1 VRRAA
6 TVLTALTAA
15 GALLLT
21 TPAAADPGTPPVA
34 VADEVTVL
42 ESESVTIS
50 PLSNDEGA
58 LDAAAVTVVEEPT
71 SGSLLPDE
79 TNPRS
84 LVFRSEPGF
93 VGTVSFTY
101 TFTDSVGQTPTE
113 PGVVTV
119 RVEARPPSA
128 VDDAYAVG
136 WGQTRSLTVL
146 ANDTDPYA
154 DPLVITALGEVAPTG
169 AGTATIASG
178 GTAITFAAGSSYT
191 GTATLS
197 YTVTATSGRTAEAT
211 VRIALGP
218 AGRVVLNQPP
228 ASVALR
234 TYTLT
239 GTIAGRP
246 LAGAVV
252 RVEGRRGTLAWQSVR
267 PLAVA
272 PDGRISWTYRPLQA
286 ETVSWR
292 AVVTWP
298 DGYTATSGLVQSMTT
313 ARADIV
319 ISGKLT
325 RAALSWSWRPGC
337 PRKPSDMRRMDV
349 TYWTYRGTLARGS
362 IVAARWAVRDIAYAF
377 DRAFTAGFRFKKLTP
392 AAAYYAGGTRT
403 SAQSDIYAMADDNTS
418 AFNCRKVTGNRYR
431 WSRHAFGDAID
442 VNPFRN
448 PYVTWSTVYP
458 RKARIPSHVRRAE
471 NLSDPGVLT
480 RRSALTKA
488 FLARGW
494 SWGGYWTRKDYQH
507 FSLTGG

>member
-1 VRRAA
+1 VRRALTA
-6 TVLTALTAA
+6 LTALTAA

-21 TPAAADPGTPPVA
+21 TPAAADPGTPPAA
-34 VADEVTVL
+34 VPDEVVVL

-50 PLSNDEGA
+50 PLTNDVGA
-58 LDAAAVTVVEEPT
+58 LDAPEVVVVDAPA
-71 SGSLLPDE
+71 SGSVLPDE
-79 TNPRS
+79 INPRS

-93 VGTVSFTY
+93 VGTVTFTY
-101 TFTDSVGQTPTE
+101 TFTDSVGQSPGE

-119 RVEARPPSA
+119 RVEARPPIA
-128 VDDAYAVG
+128 VDDAYAIG
-136 WGQTRSLTVL
+136 WGETRSLAVL

-154 DPLVITALGEVAPTG
+154 DPLTVTAISALTPAD
-169 AGTATIASG
+169 AGTATIGADGRSISF
-178 GTAITFAAGSSYT
+178 TAGSTYT
-191 GTATLS
+191 GTATFDYS
-197 YTVTATSGRTAEAT
+197 VVATSGLTAQAT
-211 VRIALGP
+211 VRISLGQ
-218 AGRVVLNQPP
+218 AGRVVLSTPP

-246 LAGAVV
+246 LAGATV
-252 RVEGRRGTLAWQSVR
+252 RVDSRRGTAAWQSIG
-267 PLAVA
+267 A
-272 PDGRISWTYRPLQA
+272 PTLNADGRISWRYSPRQA

-292 AVVTWP
+292 VVVGWP
-298 DGYTATSGLVQSMTT
+298 DRYTVTSNVVQSVTT

-319 ISGKLT
+319 ISGALT
-325 RAALSWSWRPGC
+325 RSALSWSWRPGC
-337 PRKPSDMRRMDV
+337 PRKPSDMRRIDV
-349 TYWTYRGTLARGS
+349 TYWTYKGTLARGS
-362 IVAARWAVRDIAYAF
+362 IIAARWAAKDIAYAF
-377 DRAFTAGFRFKKLTP
+377 GRAFTAGFRFKKLTP
-392 AAAYYAGGTRT
+392 ASAYYAGGRRS
-403 SAQSDIYAMADDNTS
+403 SAKSDIYAMADDNTS

-458 RKARIPSHVRRAE
+458 AKARIPYHVKRAE
-471 NLSDPGVLT
+471 NLRDPGVLT
-480 RRSALTKA
+480 SRSALTKA